1 MDEMCTLS
9 FITCINKIDDVFFIP
24 ALQCM
29 HEDWG
34 LVLMISV
41 GHRVQL
47 ETACPELQSLAVCG
61 PTLAPEPHPH
71 QHIYSLQPNENT
83 QAFSSFLLL
92 SFCFNYE
99 LWNEYLCSLLMFL
112 MFRSLVRPAAHLLRS
127 HDLVLL
133 PEPLLEHV
141 HVVSYQEQVHSL
153 GYTRED
159 ATLRRRHGCLP
170 VHLL

>member
-1 MDEMCTLS
+1 
-9 FITCINKIDDVFFIP
+9 
-24 ALQCM
+24 M
-29 HEDWG
+29 HAWRLRSGSHDFCWSQSSAG
-34 LVLMISV
+34 NHV
-41 GHRVQL
+41 
-47 ETACPELQSLAVCG
+47 CPELQSLAVCG

-71 QHIYSLQPNENT
+71 QHIYSLQPMKT
-83 QAFSSFLLL
+83 LRLSLVFLLL
-92 SFCFNYE
+92 SDFVFNYE

-112 MFRSLVRPAAHLLRS
+112 MFRSLVRPAAHLLWS